1 LRVLGIDP
9 GTQTVGFGFIEMLSG
24 RCSAAE
30 YGEIRVPKD
39 QDFPQRLKHIH
50 DSILEL
56 VDRTRPDAV
65 SVEETYV
72 TSNAKTTLRLG
83 HARGVILLAA
93 VQRGVRVAE
102 YAPREIKMAVVGSGG
117 AGKGQVQWMVCQL
130 LKLEPSGVSEDAADA
145 LAAALC
151 HGYRCESPISRNNL
165 LCRKERGIKKN

>member
-1 LRVLGIDP
+1 MRVLGIDP
-9 GTQTVGFGFIEMLSG
+9 GTQIVGYGFIEMHAG
-24 RCSAAE
+24 RCE
-30 YGEIRVPKD
+30 HVDYGEIRMPKD
-39 QDFPQRLKHIH
+39 QPFPRRLKRIH

-56 VDRTRPDAV
+56 IDRTLPDAV

-93 VQRGVRVAE
+93 VERGVCIAE
-102 YAPREIKMAVVGSGG
+102 YAPREIKMAVLGSGG

-130 LKLEPSGVSEDAADA
+130 LKLEPSGISEDAADA

-151 HGYRCESPISRNNL
+151 HGYRSGSPVRRIQ
-165 LCRKERGIKKN
+165 KTT

>member
-1 LRVLGIDP
+1 LGIDP
-9 GTQTVGFGFIEMLSG
+9 GTQTVGYGFIEMHAG
-24 RCSAAE
+24 RCE
-30 YGEIRVPKD
+30 HVDYGEIRMPKD
-39 QDFPQRLKHIH
+39 QPFPRRLKRIH

-56 VDRTRPDAV
+56 IDRTRPDAV

-93 VQRGVRVAE
+93 VERGVSIAE
-102 YAPREIKMAVVGSGG
+102 YAPREIKMAVLGSGG

-151 HGYRCESPISRNNL
+151 HGFRSGSSVSLN
-165 LCRKERGIKKN
+165 ERAT

>member
-9 GTQTVGFGFIEMLSG
+9 GTQTVGYGFIEMNSG
-24 RCSAAE
+24 VCLRADF
-30 YGEIRVPKD
+30 GEIRVPRN
-39 QDFPQRLKHIH
+39 QAFPERLKLIH

-56 VDRTRPDAV
+56 IDRLKPDAL

-93 VQRGVRVAE
+93 VQHGIPVAE
-102 YAPREIKMAVVGSGG
+102 YAPREIKKAVLGSGG
-117 AGKGQVQWMVCQL
+117 AGKDQIQWMVCQL
-130 LKLEPSGVSEDAADA
+130 LKLEPATVTEDAADA

-151 HGYRCESPISRNNL
+151 HGFRSGSPISRIA
-165 LCRKERGIKKN
+165 RRT